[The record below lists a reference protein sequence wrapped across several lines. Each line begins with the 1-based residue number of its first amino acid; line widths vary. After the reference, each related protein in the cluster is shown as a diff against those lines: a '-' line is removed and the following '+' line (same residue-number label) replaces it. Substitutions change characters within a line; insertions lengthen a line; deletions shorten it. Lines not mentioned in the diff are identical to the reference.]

1 MKAFLK
7 YLKSTIASGTPK
19 DLEQHEQKLK
29 SIEREILQKK
39 IERSQIARELR
50 VAKRGANGSERVE
63 QVRRIKSKQQEIFR
77 LENKLRSAKAR
88 TEDRLETG
96 SLPDFVI
103 IGAPKCGTTFLYHL
117 LTQHPHVEPG
127 AFKEVHYFDLF
138 FDKGTDWYRQC
149 FPVPLVKNGRTTI
162 TGEATPGY
170 LSSPQAPE
178 RMAEVIPRARLI
190 ALLRNPVD
198 RAYSAYQYFKVR
210 HRRARG
216 TFEEFIENRLSRS
229 PNKTP
234 ILRQGV
240 YVDHLLRWS
249 RFFGEEQMLVLKS
262 EDFFEY
268 PQENLNRVLAFLDLP
283 EWELSAS
290 ELRDKR
296 NEGTYEKKINAT
308 TKRRLEDY
316 FQPHNR
322 RLYDY
327 LGVDLGW

>member
-1 MKAFLK
+1 MKVLLK
-7 YLKSTIASGTPK
+7 L
-19 DLEQHEQKLK
+19 
-29 SIEREILQKK
+29 LQKK
-39 IERSQIARELR
+39 IELLLSQIARELR
-50 VAKRGANGSERVE
+50 VAKRGANGSERVA
-63 QVRRIKSKQQEIFR
+63 QVRRINSKQQEIFR
-77 LENKLRSAKAR
+77 LKNKLRSAKAR
-88 TEDRLETG
+88 TEDRPETG

-127 AFKEVHYFDLF
+127 AFKEVHYFDLL
-138 FDKGTDWYRQC
+138 FDKGTGWYRQC
-149 FPVPLVKNGRTTI
+149 FPSPLLKNGRTTI

-249 RFFGEEQMLVLKS
+249 RFFGDEQMLVLKS
-262 EDFFEY
+262 EDFFEH
-268 PQENLNRVLAFLDLP
+268 PQENLNRVLDFLDLP

-296 NEGTYEKKINAT
+296 NEGNYEKKIDAA